1 MFCERLN
8 VKLKVEGEVEA
19 VVCVEKGK
27 CQWRIEEKKR
37 LDLRDVKER
46 GELMVLYGR
55 GRGSL

>member
-1 MFCERLN
+1 